1 MPSEGIGRRLLDKML
16 LALSKIAA
24 KVSFVTVR
32 GSPFLR
38 STIVALTIS
47 AWLLAG
53 NHCALAGENEQ
64 EGGSSHVVATGF
76 GRAHSSIP
84 APDSDGDE
92 SEMAC
97 CSSLQAAVAQP
108 AKNLVD
114 FDQLSFVSVA
124 YFLLPSVLFERQA
137 VAVIPAE
144 LNTGPPYSFAENVI
158 QRCLPSNAP
167 PWLS

>member
-1 MPSEGIGRRLLDKML
+1 MS
-16 LALSKIAA
+16 LALSRIAA
-24 KVSFVTVR
+24 TLPFVTVR
-32 GSPFLR
+32 GSSFFR

-53 NHCALAGENEQ
+53 NHCALEGENEH
-64 EGGSSHVVATGF
+64 ERGSGHVVATGS
-76 GRAHSSIP
+76 GHPHSSTP
-84 APDSDGDE
+84 APDNDGDE

-144 LNTGPPYSFAENVI
+144 LDTGPPYSFAENVI

-167 PWLS
+167 PSLS